1 MQSLLKKLSPII
13 PYLLNFLLTS
23 KLDDMTYILHITICK
38 LCNVSALLKDKPVGT
53 NIQNEESMCCSELAH
68 THLRCCLLKAVGVQ
82 GRHDVDPRVMDQLD
96 DRLVAL
102 LVFIAQVLG
111 QENEQFPSDSLIT
124 MHIPNVFKFRLT

>member
-1 MQSLLKKLSPII
+1 MHPLLKKLSPII
-13 PYLLNFLLTS
+13 PYLFNFLLTS
-23 KLDDMTYILHITICK
+23 KLDDTTYILHSTMCK
-38 LCNVSALLKDKPVGT
+38 LYVSALLKDKPVGT
-53 NIQNEESMCCSELAH
+53 SIQNEERMPCSELAH

-82 GRHDVDPRVMDQLD
+82 GRHDVDPRVVDELD

-111 QENEQFPSDSLIT
+111 QENEQFPSNSLIT